1 MRVLAAAAPV
11 LLLATGV
18 FFACGGSTSDGARE
32 AGTND
37 SPSDTRSENVLVE
50 DGDGDADGGINC
62 TFIQQGKSDKVD
74 PVDFC
79 VLEGVLENQQMDGF
93 TAKGGTYSSWNY
105 ETLNPDKNSTGMKIH
120 DVHDDA
126 SYGAS
131 SAAYHNWAVLYADP
145 QLFDADL
152 EALAPILEAELATL
166 PQEYDGELYFNL
178 RYVQAGLNALAD
190 TANESKIKAIADK
203 YARQIYSSF
212 YFDLPHSVADGGTL
226 EAGGA
231 EAGLDGGG
239 GPESGV
245 DGGTSDAGG
254 DPRYPG
260 DGIIG
265 VNQLPS
271 TGIPGILYEP
281 ASVAGAAYAL
291 IDLARQN
298 PADADFE
305 NWLTAAR
312 KALDHLHD
320 RAREPV
326 TGLYYASL
334 LTTGGASDT
343 LGPLSTPTNLLST
356 DVQATLLLYLL
367 RAQQLVV
374 NNTEPVDGGFD
385 NPDVAVPLDAAETGT
400 LKGLV
405 DFPFLPRTTALLS
418 ALQFLWDG
426 AYYPDGGTAPVPKG
440 DTGLGG
446 FMDGYIP
453 SPAQLV
459 NTKST
464 HPNAYMFAV
473 LRLQFLAATG
483 PLEGTPPTLPEDAEE
498 VALRALLSN
507 LVFSK
512 SLMAFVTNPAPNQ
525 SFLSVVTG
533 QEAYFDLVTQS
544 FNLSKNTSEDPT
556 AESYTASA
564 IAAVVQGFDTQ
575 LIGFTP

>member
-1 MRVLAAAAPV
+1 M
-11 LLLATGV
+11 
-18 FFACGGSTSDGARE
+18 FFACGGSTSGDGAE
-32 AGTND
+32 AGTKD
-37 SPSDTRSENVLVE
+37 SPSDKTGDVLGD
-50 DGDGDADGGINC
+50 DGDSDADGGINC
-62 TFIQQGKSDKVD
+62 TFIQDQGDKMAPVD

-79 VLEGVLENQQMDGF
+79 VVLGALENQQMDGF
-93 TAKGGTYSSWNY
+93 TTKGGTYASWNY
-105 ETLNPDKNSTGMKIH
+105 ETLNPDKNPTGMKIH
-120 DVHDDA
+120 DLHDDA
-126 SYGAS
+126 SYAAS
-131 SAAYHNWAVLYADP
+131 CAAYHNWAVLYADP

-152 EALAPILEAELATL
+152 EAVAPVLEAELATL
-166 PQEYDGELYFNL
+166 PKEYDGELYFNL
-178 RYVQAGLNALAD
+178 RYVQAGLNAIAD
-190 TANESKIKAIADK
+190 TVNESKIKAIADN

-212 YFDLPHSVADGGTL
+212 YFDLPLSGVDGGSM
-226 EAGGA
+226 EAGGG

-239 GPESGV
+239 GPETGTGPDSGL

-312 KALDHLHD
+312 KALDHIHN

-334 LTTGGASDT
+334 LTTGGSTDT

-356 DVQATLLLYLL
+356 DVQATLLLYVL

-385 NPDVAVPLDAAETGT
+385 NPDVEVPLDAGEIGT
-400 LKGLV
+400 LKTLV

-426 AYYPDGGTAPVPKG
+426 AYHPDGGTAPVPKG

-498 VALRALLSN
+498 GALRALLSN
-507 LVFSK
+507 LVQST
-512 SLMAFVTNPAPNQ
+512 SGSQTSEMVNPLPNQ
-525 SFLSVVTG
+525 SFISVVTG
-533 QEAYFDLVTQS
+533 QEAYFDTATQS
-544 FNLSKNTSEDPT
+544 FNLIKNTSEDPT

-575 LIGFTP
+575 LIGFSP